1 MGSAILVIG
10 SPGSGKSRGIKSLD
24 PKKTVVIKPNNK
36 QLPFK
41 GAASLYNAANK
52 NMFVAQ
58 TFAEAGS
65 YIDAVN
71 KNAPNVT
78 TVILEDLTHYFSA
91 QVLKDAKQKGFD
103 KWMDLAVMVF
113 QAVVQKEATLRPD
126 LNLIVIAH
134 TATTMDVEG
143 NSVIGLQT
151 PGKLLENN
159 VKIESYFTYV
169 LHTIVSENAK
179 GDTTYQL
186 LTNRDSTHLAK
197 SPEEMFPKYIDNDYQ
212 MIFDTIKK
220 YQENE

>member
-10 SPGSGKSRGIKSLD
+10 TPGSGKSRGIKNLD

-41 GAASLYNAANK
+41 GAASMYNKDNK
-52 NMFVAQ
+52 NMFVAT
-58 TFAEAGS
+58 TFAEAGTL
-65 YIDAVN
+65 IDAVN
-71 KNAPNVT
+71 TKAPHVT
-78 TVILEDLTHYFSA
+78 TIILEDLTHYFSA

-113 QAVVQKEATLRPD
+113 QAVVAKEATLRAD
-126 LNLIVIAH
+126 LNLVVIAH
-134 TATTMDVEG
+134 TSQTVDVEG
-143 NSVIGLQT
+143 NTVIGLQT

-169 LHTIVSENAK
+169 FHTDVTEDEK
-179 GDTTYQL
+179 GETQYRM

-197 SPEEMFPKYIDNDYQ
+197 SPEEMFPKYIENDYQ
-212 MIFDTIKK
+212 MIFDTIKR
-220 YQENE
+220 YQDGE